1 MRSVRHEDNKI
12 VLIFQNKRYFANG
25 SWFCTLLSLKIDKN
39 QVSYMRFLKRIKKGK
54 GFLAGVALSGVV
66 FFFIQ
71 AKTEDSYFE
80 VSKNLDIFATLLKTL
95 NTFYVDPIEPGKL
108 VKTGIDAM
116 LEELDP
122 YTNYITEA
130 DIEEY
135 EFQTTGKYGGIGA
148 NMHKKGEDIYI
159 GDVYENS
166 PAQKAG
172 LHPGD
177 MVQYIDNQALKGK
190 SIEDIS
196 ILLKGAPGTQVTLKV
211 KDTYTGAVS
220 QKIIT
225 RGEIE
230 VSSVPYAG
238 FIGSEKNIAY
248 VKLTQ
253 FTPGCSR
260 LVRSALDSLM
270 KVQPNLKGVTLDLR
284 NNPGGLLDEAV
295 NICNLFVDR
304 GQLVV
309 STKGKLQDL
318 DKDYKTLGQVWNKDV
333 PLTVIVNHSSASA
346 SEIVAGTMQDLDRG
360 VIIGQRSYGK
370 GFVQNVHPL
379 GYNAR
384 LKVTIAK
391 YYTPSG
397 RCIQALDYSHRSKEG
412 IVPRFADSSKKS
424 FKTVNGRTVWS
435 GGGVEPDLKMMEEP
449 ISLLAITLYTK
460 NYFFDYAS
468 DYVHAHSTIA
478 KASDFALTDAEF
490 NDFVKWLEPKD
501 CAYKT
506 ETEIELDSLK
516 AQAIK
521 EKMYEGAKNE
531 FEALKQK
538 MGRDKKQDIM
548 NHKEELKH
556 MLEGEIVARY
566 YFLRGRIAQGL
577 AHDDELQ
584 KATYT
589 IEHSN
594 EYHALLEVK
603 K

>member
-1 MRSVRHEDNKI
+1 MMSFWK
-12 VLIFQNKRYFANG
+12 K
-25 SWFCTLLSLKIDKN
+25 
-39 QVSYMRFLKRIKKGK
+39 IKKEK
-54 GFLAGVALSGVV
+54 GFLAGVALTAIV
-66 FFFIQ
+66 FLFIR
-71 AKTEDSYFE
+71 AKTDDPYFE
-80 VSKNLDIFATLLKTL
+80 ISKNLDIFATLMKNL
-95 NTFYVDPIEPGKL
+95 NAFYVDPIEPGKL

-116 LEELDP
+116 LDELDP

-130 DIEEY
+130 DIEDY

-177 MVQYIDNQALKGK
+177 MIQSIDGQSLKGK
-190 SIEDIS
+190 SIDDIS
-196 ILLKGAPGTQVTLKV
+196 VLLKGAPGTQVTLKV
-211 KDTYTGAVS
+211 KDTYSGAVS

-230 VSSVPYAG
+230 VSSLPYAG
-238 FIGSEKNIAY
+238 FVGKDKNIAY

-260 LVRSALDSLM
+260 LLRNALDSLI
-270 KVQPNLKGVTLDLR
+270 KLKPDLKGVALDLR

-295 NICNLFVDR
+295 NICNLFIDR

-318 DKDYKTLGQVWNKDV
+318 DKDYKTQGTVWNKQV
-333 PLTVIVNHSSASA
+333 PLAVLVNHSSASA

-370 GFVQNVHPL
+370 GLVQNVHPL

-397 RCIQALDYSHRSKEG
+397 RCIQALDYAHRSKEG
-412 IVPRFADSSKKS
+412 IVPHFADSLKKS
-424 FKTVNGRTVWS
+424 FKTADGRTVWS
-435 GGGVEPDLKMMEEP
+435 GGGIEPDIKLPEEV
-449 ISLLAITLYTK
+449 ISLLAITIYTK
-460 NYFFDYAS
+460 NYFFDYAT
-468 DYVHAHSTIA
+468 DYVHAHPGIA
-478 KASDFALTDAEF
+478 SATDFSLTDAEF

-501 CAYKT
+501 CSYKT
-506 ETEIELDSLK
+506 ETESDFDSLK
-516 AQAIK
+516 EEAIK
-521 EKMYEGAKNE
+521 EKYYDEAKAQ
-531 FEALKQK
+531 FDALQAKLAH
-538 MGRDKKQDIM
+538 DKKQDIIK
-548 NHKEELKH
+548 HKDEIKH
-556 MLEGEIVARY
+556 LLEGEIATRY
-566 YFLRGRIAQGL
+566 YFTRGRIEQGL
-577 AHDDELQ
+577 KHDDELE
-584 KATYT
+584 KALNT
-589 IEHSN
+589 IENTST
-594 EYHALLEVK
+594 YQALLLPGK
-603 K
+603 